1 MKIRPKNFAF
11 YINDNLEI
19 LNLIK
24 ENRLR
29 SYENNKVTLQND
41 ISDFLNNPT
50 SKENI
55 FKYLKN
61 YFKFE
66 FDENDLLDYIQNVL
80 KRKDT
85 KLVDIPLKEL
95 LNRIK
100 KLLKYH

>member
-50 SKENI
+50 TKENI
-55 FKYLKN
+55 YKYLKN
-61 YFKFE
+61 NFKF
-66 FDENDLLDYIQNVL
+66 
-80 KRKDT
+80 
-85 KLVDIPLKEL
+85 
-95 LNRIK
+95 
-100 KLLKYH
+100 

>member
-41 ISDFLNNPT
+41 ISDIKNTLRKFLN
-50 SKENI
+50 SKKWNNNKASSI
-55 FKYLKN
+55 
-61 YFKFE
+61 
-66 FDENDLLDYIQNVL
+66 
-80 KRKDT
+80 
-85 KLVDIPLKEL
+85 IPE
-95 LNRIK
+95 IC
-100 KLLKYH
+100 

>member
-41 ISDFLNNPT
+41 I
-50 SKENI
+50 
-55 FKYLKN
+55 
-61 YFKFE
+61 
-66 FDENDLLDYIQNVL
+66 
-80 KRKDT
+80 
-85 KLVDIPLKEL
+85 
-95 LNRIK
+95 
-100 KLLKYH
+100 